1 MAAYRYLKGESMRTT
16 AWSALAL
23 SLLVMVLGTHPAHA
37 QACVAWVAGGTY
49 SAGEVVTYNG
59 ATYTSE
65 VQQTDLVGS
74 GWNPTIVGLFTPGG
88 SCSGSPPTSTPAPGI
103 TSGATY
109 NIINPSSG
117 LVLDVAGCGN
127 VNGTA
132 VDLWA
137 NGVSVC
143 NNGAGQ
149 VWSPTLNSDNTYTLT
164 NPASGL
170 VLDVAGC
177 GAANGTTV
185 DIWANGVSVCDG
197 GAGQKWAIEAN
208 SDGTYT
214 LLNPLTDNVLDV
226 SGCGEANGT
235 RVQTWADGVGVCDNG
250 AGQKWQFVTAAATT
264 TPPPVTGKIVGG
276 YYPWWVASPVRL
288 INVPSVYNLIY
299 LFAATPSTSG
309 TDTGAV
315 TFTLPA
321 DTNGAATN
329 WAADIQT
336 ARKVQHRKIILSV
349 GGAGYT
355 MAFPNRAYSQTFLNS
370 VQALYNAWGG
380 FDGLDW
386 DTFEGITPNV
396 TEMIW
401 VSQQLKA
408 AHPGFIISAPP
419 APWNTND
426 QQLCV
431 SMLQAGALDYCA
443 PQYYDGPNLA
453 DPSWILPNVDVWMS
467 LMPPQ
472 NFVFG
477 FGIDSNLANYEPI
490 GVGVSVWQSIAAKYP
505 SIGGAFDWQI
515 NEDLLNGAPFV
526 DQLAPLVNPS
536 GAPANI
542 P

>member
-1 MAAYRYLKGESMRTT
+1 MRMKM
-16 AWSALAL
+16 WSALAL
-23 SLLVMVLGTHPAHA
+23 SFVGGLLGTHAARA
-37 QACVAWVAGGTY
+37 QTCVAWVAGGTY

-65 VQQTDLVGS
+65 VQQTDQVGS
-74 GWNPTIVGLFTPGG
+74 GWNPTIVGLFSPGG
-88 SCSGSPPTSTPAPGI
+88 SCSGGAPPSTTPALGI
-103 TSGATY
+103 TSGASY
-109 NIINPSSG
+109 NIVNPSSG

-137 NGVSVC
+137 KGVNVC
-143 NNGAGQ
+143 NNGTGQ

-164 NPASGL
+164 NPASSL

-177 GAANGTTV
+177 GTANGTAV
-185 DIWANGVSVCDG
+185 DIWANGIGTCDG
-197 GAGQKWAIEAN
+197 GAGQKWAIEMN

-226 SGCGEANGT
+226 SGCGETNGT
-235 RVQTWADGVGVCDNG
+235 RVQTWANGVGVCDNG
-250 AGQKWQFVTAAATT
+250 AGQKWQFVTPATTT
-264 TPPPVTGKIVGG
+264 TPPPPPPSGTGKIVGG
-276 YYPWWVASPVRL
+276 YYPWWVGSPVRL
-288 INVPSVYNLIY
+288 INVPSVYNVIY
-299 LFAATPSTSG
+299 LFAATTSG
-309 TDTGAV
+309 GGAETGAV

-321 DTNGAATN
+321 DGNGAATN

-336 ARKVQHRKIILSV
+336 ARNVQHRKIILSV
-349 GGAGYT
+349 GGAGYA
-355 MAFPNRAYSQTFLNS
+355 MAFPNRAYSQTFLDS
-370 VQALYNAWGG
+370 VEALYNAWGG

-386 DTFEGITPNV
+386 DTFEGISPDV
-396 TEMIW
+396 SEMIW

-419 APWNTND
+419 APWNTSD

-453 DPSWILPNVDVWMS
+453 DPSWILPNVDVWMT
-467 LMPPQ
+467 LIPQ
-472 NFVFG
+472 KNFVFG
-477 FGIDSNLANYEPI
+477 FGIDPNLSNYETI
-490 GVGVSVWQSIAAKYP
+490 AVGLSVWQSISAKYP

-515 NEDLLNGAPFV
+515 NEDLLNGGPFA
-526 DQLAPLVNPS
+526 DQLAPLVNPG
-536 GAPANI
+536 GAPANV